1 MFLGFFRV
9 IFLFHIVLVLC
20 DCITFVTTNAKYLC
34 TFVSL
39 RIRVFLER
47 LLFKVEKPPFCTVLR
62 LIVHFRRCASPVE

>member
-9 IFLFHIVLVLC
+9 SFLFRIVLVLC

-39 RIRVFLER
+39 RIRDFFGETFV
-47 LLFKVEKPPFCTVLR
+47 
-62 LIVHFRRCASPVE
+62 